1 MKAELLTD
9 KELEA
14 FRVIR
19 NSILHKGRAP
29 LVRELMKELRYSSP
43 RSVSY
48 VLEKLEAKGFISR
61 PSRGQIRLKTDLPGS
76 DSHAQTVNVPLV
88 GSAPCGTPVF
98 AEENIEC
105 TYPVS
110 TALARKPHRYFL
122 LRAIGDSMNEKGIQ
136 DGNLVLV
143 RQQPTAENGGTV
155 VALIDGEATIKEFH
169 RQPQA
174 VILKPRS
181 SNPKHKPIILTED
194 FRVLGV
200 VQTIIDNSKIQL

>member
-14 FRVIR
+14 FRLIR

-48 VLEKLEAKGFISR
+48 VLEKLEAKGYISR
-61 PSRGQIRLKTDLPGS
+61 PGRGQVRLKTDLPGS

-110 TALARKPHRYFL
+110 TALAKKSFRYFL
-122 LRAIGDSMNEKGIQ
+122 LRATGDSMNKKGIQ

-143 RQQPTAENGGTV
+143 RQQPTAENGDTV
-155 VALIDGEATIKEFH
+155 VALIDGQATIKEFH
-169 RQPQA
+169 RQSQA
-174 VILKPRS
+174 VVLRPRS
-181 SNPKHKPIILTED
+181 TNKQHQPIILTSD
-194 FRVLGV
+194 FQILGV
-200 VQTIIDNSKIQL
+200 VQSTIEI

>member
-1 MKAELLTD
+1 MPLKPLTD

-14 FRVIR
+14 FKAIR
-19 NSILHKGRAP
+19 NSIVHNGRAP
-29 LVRELMKELRYSSP
+29 LVRELMTLLRYQSP

-48 VLEKLEAKGFISR
+48 VLEKLELKGYIIR
-61 PSRGQIRLKTDLPGS
+61 PGRGQMRLKKDLPGS

-122 LRAIGDSMNEKGIQ
+122 LRAAGDSMNEKDIQ

-143 RQQPTAENGGTV
+143 RQQPTADNGDTV

-169 RQPQA
+169 RTRNA
-174 VILKPRS
+174 IVLKPRS
-181 SNPKHKPIILTED
+181 TNKQHQPIILTDD
-194 FRVLGV
+194 FQVLGV
-200 VQTIIDNSKIQL
+200 VQSVIDL